1 LIAQIEPQRVSPPAP
16 RDYLSFS
23 AIRLYQTCPLK
34 YYWRYVMGLPEES
47 VSSSLVLGSAVHRA
61 IELHFRELLAG
72 NPPPSRDTLFAEF
85 SAEWNSRESEVRFNK
100 NEDRA
105 SLEDMG
111 SRILAAFQDSDAAQ
125 PAGQILAV
133 EEELRGPVVSGCPDI
148 LGRVDLIVDDGDSL
162 VVSDW
167 KTSRNR
173 WSAEQTEDAA
183 EQLILYS
190 ELAKDFAPG
199 KPVKLEFVILTKA
212 KEPVVDRH
220 LLPVLPAKVDR
231 TKRVVESVWRAI
243 DAEHFY
249 PAPSPMNCPT
259 CPYRDECRAW
269 RG

>member
-1 LIAQIEPQRVSPPAP
+1 VIAQADLHLEKPPAV

-34 YYWRYVMGLPEES
+34 FFYRYVKGLPEET
-47 VSSSLVLGSAVHRA
+47 VSSSLVLGSGIHRV

-72 NPPPSRDTLFAEF
+72 NPPPSRDTLVAEL
-85 SAEWNSRESEVRFNK
+85 SNELDAREAEVRFNK

-105 SLEDMG
+105 SMEELG
-111 SRILAAFQDSDAAQ
+111 TRILSAFQDSDAAQ
-125 PAGQILAV
+125 PAGEILAV
-133 EEELRGPVVSGCPDI
+133 EEELCGPVVPDCPDV

-173 WSAEQTEDAA
+173 WTLEQTNDAT

-199 KPVKLEFVILTKA
+199 KPVKLEFVVMTKA

-220 LLPVLPAKVDR
+220 LLPVIPAQVDR
-231 TKRVVESVWRAI
+231 TMRVVESVWRAI
-243 DAEHFY
+243 DAGHFY
-249 PAPSPMNCPT
+249 PAPSPINCPT
-259 CPYRDECRAW
+259 CPYREQCRAW
-269 RG
+269 LG

>member
-1 LIAQIEPQRVSPPAP
+1 MIAQAKLNLSKPPAE

-34 YYWRYVMGLPEES
+34 YFFRYLMGLPEET
-47 VSSSLVLGSAVHRA
+47 VSSSLVLGSAIHRA
-61 IELHFRELLAG
+61 IECHFRELLAG
-72 NPPPSRDTLFAEF
+72 NPPPGRDTLFAEF
-85 SAEWNSRESEVRFNK
+85 SAEWEAREAEVRFNK
-100 NEDRA
+100 NEDRE
-105 SLEDMG
+105 SMEDMG
-111 SRILAAFQDSDAAQ
+111 TRILAAFQDSEAAH
-125 PAGQILAV
+125 PAGDILAV
-133 EEELRGPVVSGCPDI
+133 EEELRGPVVQGCPDV
-148 LGRVDLIVDDGDSL
+148 LGRVDLIVESGDAL
-162 VVSDW
+162 ILSDW
-167 KTSRNR
+167 KTSRSR

-220 LLPVLPAKVDR
+220 LLPRLPAKVDR

-259 CPYRDECRAW
+259 CPYREDCRAW
-269 RG
+269 PG